1 MNPRTIIAIS
11 LLAARATDGYEIGGL
26 VASFPPNFQNI
37 SANECG
43 LNDMQCT
50 PDEVEGGA
58 HFDQK
63 KVKSPVRQLQEQ
75 TKDFRLVKPISLHMF
90 T

>member
-1 MNPRTIIAIS
+1 MNPRTIAIS
-11 LLAARATDGYEIGGL
+11 LLAARATNGYEIGGL
-26 VASFPPNFQNI
+26 VASFPPNFQNV

-43 LNDMQCT
+43 VNDVQCT

-58 HFDQK
+58 VYFDQK
-63 KVKSPVRQLQEQ
+63 RDKSPVQQLQEQ
-75 TKDFRLVKPISLHMF
+75 TKDF